1 MIATKDPAVAGAEN
15 LWEALRSGFLGT
27 EKTIVEII
35 KARAWEPLGYETFTD
50 AWVKEVAD
58 TSIANEL
65 LPHVVYQM
73 FAEGLTVDEVAE
85 TVKGIGADRAESLD
99 RQRRHGI
106 PAHAASMHE
115 VRRHMRRRPVPPT
128 PSTSSSARPCCRTA
142 TGSPPRWVAASRT
155 SRRRRSWRGSRSSRR
170 VTSVSQ
176 VTTAPPR
183 AYQPDT
189 TIVSN
194 DRHRPHQASQKECRP
209 ALTGAALTYSGTVGG
224 CRGPGSAPPPDAQHR
239 NLFHG

>member
-1 MIATKDPAVAGAEN
+1 MIATKDPAVAVAEN

-58 TSIANEL
+58 ISIANEL

-106 PAHAASMHE
+106 PAHAASMYE
-115 VRRHMRRRPVPPT
+115 VRRHMRRRPRPADTIHVVVGPAVLQDCHRIATQVGRSVEDIAKEAIMARFAELGAVGAAAVDSPRRWL
-128 PSTSSSARPCCRTA
+128 PARPSCSGGVGGT
-142 TGSPPRWVAASRT
+142 
-155 SRRRRSWRGSRSSRR
+155 RRVCRSWSSFR
-170 VTSVSQ
+170 VEGLLDS
-176 VTTAPPR
+176 PLR
-183 AYQPDT
+183 IPDK
-189 TIVSN
+189 VLQ
-194 DRHRPHQASQKECRP
+194 D
-209 ALTGAALTYSGTVGG
+209 
-224 CRGPGSAPPPDAQHR
+224 
-239 NLFHG
+239 

>member
-1 MIATKDPAVAGAEN
+1 MIATKNPAVAVAEN

-58 TSIANEL
+58 ISIANEL

-106 PAHAASMHE
+106 PAHAASMYE
-115 VRRHMRRRPVPPT
+115 VRPSHAPPPPSRRHHPRRRRPGRAAGLPQDRHPGGSQRRGHREGGDHGAVRRT
-128 PSTSSSARPCCRTA
+128 GSGRCRGGGLTASMASSSAF
-142 TGSPPRWVAASRT
+142 VQ
-155 SRRRRSWRGSRSSRR
+155 RRRRGNPARLPVMVVLSGRGF
-170 VTSVSQ
+170 T
-176 VTTAPPR
+176 
-183 AYQPDT
+183 
-189 TIVSN
+189 
-194 DRHRPHQASQKECRP
+194 
-209 ALTGAALTYSGTVGG
+209 
-224 CRGPGSAPPPDAQHR
+224 
-239 NLFHG
+239 